1 MGDAIFV
8 VTPRENAAEGEVHEK
23 RIFALFLSALLLTTV
38 LCACGDEKSEEAGGI
53 GSNGTSSSGEPVTGG
68 ELVVGI
74 SQDLGDSLD
83 PYQMTAAGTREV
95 LFNVYEGL
103 VKPNVSGEYV
113 PAVAS
118 DSTVSE
124 DGLTYTFPLR
134 EGVLFHNGEAVT
146 AEDVIYSFE
155 TCAETTVDTAL
166 AAALSSVEDISAE
179 GSTVTI
185 TLSEA
190 NPDFLSYVGM
200 VYIVPAA
207 YDQQDT
213 APVGTGPFQFVS
225 RSVQEN
231 LVLEKFGD
239 YWGEKAYLDQVTF
252 KIYEDANA
260 LMSAL
265 SAESVDM
272 AFHLTIDQVNT
283 VSGGAYKT
291 LEGTMNLVQALY
303 LNNDVEPFDNEKVR
317 QAMCYAVNVEE
328 ILNLTGEGHGK
339 KLGSSIYPAFTKYFD
354 ESLSDYYTYDVEKA
368 KQLLKEAGYEDG
380 FSMTITVPSNYTPH
394 MNVAEVLVEQLAQV
408 GITAT
413 INPVEWETWLSETY
427 MGRDFESTVVGFDAA
442 TLSAGA
448 LLNRWMSDN
457 ENNMINYDNPEY
469 DAIMEKANT
478 TTDDAE
484 QTELY
489 KQAAK
494 LLTETAA
501 NVYIQDLADF
511 VLIKSD
517 LDGYQFYPLYVM
529 DLSTVHYVQSV

>member
-1 MGDAIFV
+1 MK
-8 VTPRENAAEGEVHEK
+8 K
-23 RIFALFLSALLLTTV
+23 RVFALFLSVLMLTTV
-38 LCACGDEKSEEAGGI
+38 LCACGDTTSEEAGGI
-53 GSNGTSSSGEPVTGG
+53 GSDTTSSSGEAVTGG

-83 PYQMTAAGTREV
+83 PYQLTAAGTREV
-95 LFNVYEGL
+95 LFNIYEGL
-103 VKPNVSGEYV
+103 VKATATGEYV

-124 DGLTYTFPLR
+124 DGLTYTFTLR
-134 EGVLFHNGEAVT
+134 EGVRFHNGDTVT
-146 AEDVIYSFE
+146 AEDVKYSFE

-166 AAALSSVEDISAE
+166 AAALSSVQTLSAE
-179 GSTVTI
+179 GDTVTI
-185 TLSEA
+185 TLAEP

-200 VYIVPAA
+200 VYIVPDD
-207 YDQQDT
+207 YTEQST

-231 LVLEKFGD
+231 LVMEKFAD
-239 YWGEKAYLDQVTF
+239 YWGEPAYLDKVTF
-252 KIYEDANA
+252 KIFEDANA

-265 SAESVDM
+265 SAESVDL
-272 AFHLTIDQVNT
+272 AVHLTIDQVNT
-283 VSGGAYKT
+283 LNAETYKT

-303 LNNDVEPFDNEKVR
+303 LNNAVEPFNNEKVR
-317 QAMCYAVNVEE
+317 QAMCYAVNVDE
-328 ILNLTGEGHGK
+328 ILQLTSEGHGA
-339 KLGSSIYPAFTKYFD
+339 KLGTSIYPAFTKYFD
-354 ESLSDYYTYDVEKA
+354 ESLVDAYPYDVEKA
-368 KQLLKEAGYEDG
+368 KQLLAEAGYENG

-394 MNVAEVLVEQLAQV
+394 MNVAQVLVEQLAQV

-413 INPVEWETWLSETY
+413 IEPVEWETWLTRVY
-427 MGRDFESTVVGFDAA
+427 AGRDFESTVLGFDAA

-457 ENNMINYDNPEY
+457 ENNMINYNNPEY
-469 DAIMEKANT
+469 DAIMKEASV
-478 TTDDAE
+478 TTDDAK

-494 LLTETAA
+494 MLSDTAA

-511 VLIKSD
+511 VVIKSN

-529 DLSTVHYVQSV
+529 DLSTVHYVQ

>member
-1 MGDAIFV
+1 MK
-8 VTPRENAAEGEVHEK
+8 K
-23 RIFALFLSALLLTTV
+23 RVFALFLSVLMLTTV
-38 LCACGDEKSEEAGGI
+38 LCACGDTTSEEAGGI
-53 GSNGTSSSGEPVTGG
+53 GSDTTSSSGEAVTGG

-83 PYQMTAAGTREV
+83 PYQLTAAGTREV
-95 LFNVYEGL
+95 LFNIYEGL
-103 VKPNVSGEYV
+103 VKATATGEYV

-124 DGLTYTFPLR
+124 DGLTYTFTLR
-134 EGVLFHNGEAVT
+134 EGVRFHNGDTVT
-146 AEDVIYSFE
+146 AEDVKYSFE

-166 AAALSSVEDISAE
+166 AAALSSVQTLSAE
-179 GSTVTI
+179 GDTITI
-185 TLSEA
+185 TLAEP

-200 VYIVPAA
+200 VYIVPDD
-207 YDQQDT
+207 YTEQST

-231 LVLEKFGD
+231 LVMEKFAD
-239 YWGEKAYLDQVTF
+239 YWGEPAYLDKVTF
-252 KIYEDANA
+252 KIFEDANA

-265 SAESVDM
+265 SAESVDL
-272 AFHLTIDQVNT
+272 AVHLTIDQVNT
-283 VSGGAYKT
+283 LSAETYKT

-303 LNNDVEPFDNEKVR
+303 LNNAVEPFDNEKVR
-317 QAMCYAVNVEE
+317 QAMCYAVNVDE
-328 ILNLTGEGHGK
+328 ILQLTSEGHGA
-339 KLGSSIYPAFTKYFD
+339 KLGTSIYPAFTKYFD
-354 ESLSDYYTYDVEKA
+354 ESLVDAYPYDVEKA
-368 KQLLKEAGYEDG
+368 KQLLAEAGYENG

-394 MNVAEVLVEQLAQV
+394 MNVAQVLVEQLAQV

-413 INPVEWETWLSETY
+413 IEPVEWETWLTRVY
-427 MGRDFESTVVGFDAA
+427 AGRDFESTVLGFDAA

-457 ENNMINYDNPEY
+457 ENNMINYNNPEY
-469 DAIMEKANT
+469 DAIMKEASV
-478 TTDDAE
+478 TTDDAK

-494 LLTETAA
+494 MLSDTAA

-511 VLIKSD
+511 VVIKSN

-529 DLSTVHYVQSV
+529 DLSTVHYVQ

>member
-1 MGDAIFV
+1 MK
-8 VTPRENAAEGEVHEK
+8 K
-23 RIFALFLSALLLTTV
+23 RVFALFLSVLMLTTV
-38 LCACGDEKSEEAGGI
+38 LCACGDTTSEEADGI
-53 GSNGTSSSGEPVTGG
+53 GSDTTSSSGEAVTGG

-83 PYQMTAAGTREV
+83 PYQLTAAGTREV
-95 LFNVYEGL
+95 LFNIYEGL
-103 VKPNVSGEYV
+103 VKATATGEYV

-124 DGLTYTFPLR
+124 DGLTYTFTLR
-134 EGVLFHNGEAVT
+134 EGVRFHNGDTVT
-146 AEDVIYSFE
+146 AEDVKYSFE

-166 AAALSSVEDISAE
+166 AAALSSVQTLSTE
-179 GSTVTI
+179 GDTVTI
-185 TLSEA
+185 TLAEP

-200 VYIVPAA
+200 VYIVPDD
-207 YDQQDT
+207 YTEQST

-231 LVLEKFGD
+231 LVMEKFAD
-239 YWGEKAYLDQVTF
+239 YWGEPAYLDKVTF
-252 KIYEDANA
+252 KIFEDANA

-265 SAESVDM
+265 SAESVDL
-272 AFHLTIDQVNT
+272 AVHLTIDQVNT
-283 VSGGAYKT
+283 LSAETYKT

-303 LNNDVEPFDNEKVR
+303 LNNAVEPFNNEKVR
-317 QAMCYAVNVEE
+317 QAMCYAVNVDE
-328 ILNLTGEGHGK
+328 ILQLTSEGHGA
-339 KLGSSIYPAFTKYFD
+339 KLGTSIYPAFTKYFD
-354 ESLSDYYTYDVEKA
+354 ESLVDAYPYDVEKA
-368 KQLLKEAGYEDG
+368 KQLLAEAGYENG

-394 MNVAEVLVEQLAQV
+394 MNVAQVLVEQLAQV

-413 INPVEWETWLSETY
+413 IEPVEWETWLTRVY
-427 MGRDFESTVVGFDAA
+427 AGRDFESTVLGFDAA

-457 ENNMINYDNPEY
+457 ENNMINYNNPEY
-469 DAIMEKANT
+469 DAIMKEASV
-478 TTDDAE
+478 TTDDAK

-494 LLTETAA
+494 MLSDTAA

-511 VLIKSD
+511 VVIKSN

-529 DLSTVHYVQSV
+529 DLSTVHYVQ

>member
-1 MGDAIFV
+1 MK
-8 VTPRENAAEGEVHEK
+8 K
-23 RIFALFLSALLLTTV
+23 RVFALFLSVLMLTTV
-38 LCACGDEKSEEAGGI
+38 LCACGDTTSEEAGGI
-53 GSNGTSSSGEPVTGG
+53 GSDTTSSSGEAVTGG

-83 PYQMTAAGTREV
+83 PYQLTAAGTREV
-95 LFNVYEGL
+95 LFNIYEGL
-103 VKPNVSGEYV
+103 VKATATGEYV

-124 DGLTYTFPLR
+124 DGLTYTFTLR
-134 EGVLFHNGEAVT
+134 EGVRFHNGDTVT
-146 AEDVIYSFE
+146 AEDVKYSFE

-166 AAALSSVEDISAE
+166 AAALSSVQTLSAE
-179 GSTVTI
+179 GDTITI
-185 TLSEA
+185 TLAEP

-200 VYIVPAA
+200 VYIVPDD
-207 YDQQDT
+207 YTEQST

-231 LVLEKFGD
+231 LVMEKFAD
-239 YWGEKAYLDQVTF
+239 YWGEPAYLDKVTF
-252 KIYEDANA
+252 KIFEDANA

-265 SAESVDM
+265 SAESVDL
-272 AFHLTIDQVNT
+272 AVHLTIDQVNT
-283 VSGGAYKT
+283 LNAQTYKT

-303 LNNDVEPFDNEKVR
+303 LNNAVEPFNNEKVR
-317 QAMCYAVNVEE
+317 QAMCYAVNVDE
-328 ILNLTGEGHGK
+328 ILQLTSEGHGA
-339 KLGSSIYPAFTKYFD
+339 KLGTSIYPAFTKYFD
-354 ESLSDYYTYDVEKA
+354 ESLVDAYPYDVEKA
-368 KQLLKEAGYEDG
+368 KQLLAEAGYENG

-394 MNVAEVLVEQLAQV
+394 MNVAQVLVEQLAQM

-413 INPVEWETWLSETY
+413 IEPVEWETWLTRVY
-427 MGRDFESTVVGFDAA
+427 AGRDFESTVLGFDAA

-457 ENNMINYDNPEY
+457 ENNMINYNNPEY
-469 DAIMEKANT
+469 DAIMKEASV
-478 TTDDAE
+478 TTDDAK

-494 LLTETAA
+494 MLSDTAA

-511 VLIKSD
+511 VVIKSN

-529 DLSTVHYVQSV
+529 DLSTVHYVQ